1 MMESKRWF
9 NSKGIWGGIG
19 AILGG
24 VGMLVQGFD
33 PQAVIASLASN
44 LEAWYVLATGIL
56 AAVGRAVASTQITK

>member
-1 MMESKRWF
+1 MNEKRWF
-9 NSKGIWGGIG
+9 NSKGMWGGIG

-33 PQAVIASLASN
+33 AEAIIGSVASN

-56 AAVGRAVASTQITK
+56 ATVGRAVANTKVTK